1 MIFILLINVKRPTIV
16 GILTFMN
23 RINFMLT
30 RVEPEKGFSTSGP
43 GPGYL
48 SFNLPMLHVHKKL
61 GYIVAG
67 YKGPYHMTSRLGVK

>member
-1 MIFILLINVKRPTIV
+1 
-16 GILTFMN
+16 
-23 RINFMLT
+23 MLT
-30 RVEPEKGFSTSGP
+30 RVEPEKGFLTSGP